1 MKKIILLLSIFL
13 LNTSSKDNIY
23 CDIKGNVNNPGVY
36 EIKDN
41 YTIKDI
47 IKDAGGLKDSSY
59 TDKINLSKKVV
70 DEMVIYIPT
79 KNEIYKLNALNN
91 CDCSKYVLE
100 CLSDSI
106 DNDVNVRKEVN
117 SVEKSDNVI
126 TNEVTTKNRSS
137 STNKIVT
144 TNKNISTKTTTTTTT
159 TTKTTEKVIK
169 YPININSCSLEELLT
184 IKGLGDIKSKKI
196 IEYRDANGLFKSIE
210 DIKNISGIGD
220 ALFNQI
226 KEFITV

>member
-47 IKDAGGLKDSSY
+47 IKDAGGLKNRSY

-79 KNEIYKLNALNN
+79 KNEIYKLNTLNN
-91 CDCSKYVLE
+91 CDCSRYVLE

-106 DNDVNVRKEVN
+106 DNDVNVRKEGN

-126 TNEVTTKNRSS
+126 TNEVTTKNKI
-137 STNKIVT
+137 STTKKIVNT
-144 TNKNISTKTTTTTTT
+144 SKNINSKTTITTTT
-159 TTKTTEKVIK
+159 EKIIN

-184 IKGLGDIKSKKI
+184 IKGLGDIKAKKI
-196 IEYRDANGLFKSIE
+196 IEYRDDNGLFKSIE
-210 DIKNISGIGD
+210 DIKNINGIGD
-220 ALFNQI
+220 ALFNKI

>member
-47 IKDAGGLKDSSY
+47 IKDAGGLKNRSY

-91 CDCSKYVLE
+91 CDCSRYVLE

-106 DNDVNVRKEVN
+106 DNDVNVRKE
-117 SVEKSDNVI
+117 
-126 TNEVTTKNRSS
+126 
-137 STNKIVT
+137 
-144 TNKNISTKTTTTTTT
+144 
-159 TTKTTEKVIK
+159 
-169 YPININSCSLEELLT
+169 
-184 IKGLGDIKSKKI
+184 G
-196 IEYRDANGLFKSIE
+196 
-210 DIKNISGIGD
+210 
-220 ALFNQI
+220 
-226 KEFITV
+226 

>member
-79 KNEIYKLNALNN
+79 KYEIDKLNELNN

-100 CLSDSI
+100 CIENI
-106 DNDVNVRKEVN
+106 DNDIDVRKEDN
-117 SVEKSDNVI
+117 SIEKKDKVI

>member
-47 IKDAGGLKDSSY
+47 IKDAGGLKNRSY

-79 KNEIYKLNALNN
+79 KNEIYKLNTLNN
-91 CDCSKYVLE
+91 CDCSRYVLE
-100 CLSDSI
+100 CLSDSV
-106 DNDVNVRKEVN
+106 DNDVNVRKESN
-117 SVEKSDNVI
+117 YVEKSDNVI
-126 TNEVTTKNRSS
+126 TNEVTTKNKI
-137 STNKIVT
+137 STTKKIVNT
-144 TNKNISTKTTTTTTT
+144 SKNINSKTTITTTT
-159 TTKTTEKVIK
+159 EKIIN

-184 IKGLGDIKSKKI
+184 IKGLGDIKAKKI

-210 DIKNISGIGD
+210 DIKNINGIGD
-220 ALFNQI
+220 ALFNKI

>member
-47 IKDAGGLKDSSY
+47 IKDAGGLKDRSY

-79 KNEIYKLNALNN
+79 KYEIDKLNELNN
-91 CDCSKYVLE
+91 CDCSRYE
-100 CLSDSI
+100 CVSDSI
-106 DNDVNVRKEVN
+106 DNDVNVRKEGN

-126 TNEVTTKNRSS
+126 TNEVTTRDRI
-137 STNKIVT
+137 STTKKIVNT
-144 TNKNISTKTTTTTTT
+144 SKNINTKTTITTTT
-159 TTKTTEKVIK
+159 EKIIN

-184 IKGLGDIKSKKI
+184 IKGLGDIKAKKI
-196 IEYRDANGLFKSIE
+196 IEYREDNGLFKSIE
-210 DIKNISGIGD
+210 DIKNINGIGD
-220 ALFNQI
+220 ALFNKI

>member
-1 MKKIILLLSIFL
+1 MKKIIILLSIFL

-79 KNEIYKLNALNN
+79 KYEIDKLNELNN

-100 CLSDSI
+100 CLNDSI
-106 DNDVNVRKEVN
+106 DNDINVRKEEN
-117 SVEKSDNVI
+117 SIEKNNNVI
-126 TNEVTTKNRSS
+126 TNEVTTKNRI
-137 STNKIVT
+137 STTKKIVT
-144 TNKNISTKTTTTTTT
+144 TSKNISTKTTTTKTT
-159 TTKTTEKVIK
+159 TTEKVVN

-184 IKGLGDIKSKKI
+184 IKGLGDIKAEKI
-196 IEYRDANGLFKSIE
+196 IEYREANGLFKSIE

-220 ALFNQI
+220 ALFNKI

>member
-47 IKDAGGLKDSSY
+47 IKDAGGLKDRSY

-70 DEMVIYIPT
+70 DQMVIYIPT

-91 CDCSKYVLE
+91 CDCSRYVLE
-100 CLSDSI
+100 CPSDSI
-106 DNDVNVRKEVN
+106 DNDVNERKEGN

-126 TNEVTTKNRSS
+126 TNEVTTKNKI
-137 STNKIVT
+137 STTKKIVNT
-144 TNKNISTKTTTTTTT
+144 SKNINSKTTITTTT
-159 TTKTTEKVIK
+159 EKIIN

-184 IKGLGDIKSKKI
+184 IKGLGDIKAKKI

-210 DIKNISGIGD
+210 DIKNINGIGD
-220 ALFNQI
+220 ALFNKI

>member
-47 IKDAGGLKDSSY
+47 IKDAGGLKNRSY

-91 CDCSKYVLE
+91 CDCSRYVLE

-106 DNDVNVRKEVN
+106 DNDVNVRKEGN

-126 TNEVTTKNRSS
+126 TNEVTTKNKI
-137 STNKIVT
+137 STTKKIVNT
-144 TNKNISTKTTTTTTT
+144 SKNINSKTTITTTT
-159 TTKTTEKVIK
+159 EKIIN

-184 IKGLGDIKSKKI
+184 IKGLGDIKAKKI

-210 DIKNISGIGD
+210 DIKNINGIGD
-220 ALFNQI
+220 ALFNKI

>member
-47 IKDAGGLKDSSY
+47 IKDAGGLKDRSY

-79 KNEIYKLNALNN
+79 KNEIYKLNTLNN
-91 CDCSKYVLE
+91 CDCSRYVLE

-106 DNDVNVRKEVN
+106 DNDVNVRKEGN

-126 TNEVTTKNRSS
+126 TNEVTTKNKI
-137 STNKIVT
+137 STTKKIVNT
-144 TNKNISTKTTTTTTT
+144 SKNINSKTTIIT
-159 TTKTTEKVIK
+159 TTEKIIN

-184 IKGLGDIKSKKI
+184 IKGLGDIKAKKI

-210 DIKNISGIGD
+210 DIKNINGIGD
-220 ALFNQI
+220 ALFNKI

>member
-47 IKDAGGLKDSSY
+47 IKDAGGLKDRSY

-91 CDCSKYVLE
+91 CDCSRYVLE

-106 DNDVNVRKEVN
+106 DNDVNERKEGN

-126 TNEVTTKNRSS
+126 TNEVTTKNKI
-137 STNKIVT
+137 STTKKIVNT
-144 TNKNISTKTTTTTTT
+144 SKNINSKTTITTTT
-159 TTKTTEKVIK
+159 EKIIN

-184 IKGLGDIKSKKI
+184 IKGLGDIKAKKI

-210 DIKNISGIGD
+210 DIKNINGIGD
-220 ALFNQI
+220 ALFNKI

>member
-100 CLSDSI
+100 CIENI
-106 DNDVNVRKEVN
+106 DNDIDVRKEGN

-126 TNEVTTKNRSS
+126 TNEVTTKNKI
-137 STNKIVT
+137 STTKKIVNT
-144 TNKNISTKTTTTTTT
+144 SKNINSKTTITTTT
-159 TTKTTEKVIK
+159 EKIIN

-184 IKGLGDIKSKKI
+184 IKGLGDIKAKKI

-210 DIKNISGIGD
+210 DIKNINGIGD
-220 ALFNQI
+220 ALFNKI

>member
-91 CDCSKYVLE
+91 CDCSRYVLE

-106 DNDVNVRKEVN
+106 DNDVNVRKEGN

-126 TNEVTTKNRSS
+126 TNEVTTKNKI
-137 STNKIVT
+137 STTKKIVNT
-144 TNKNISTKTTTTTTT
+144 SKNINSKTTITTTT
-159 TTKTTEKVIK
+159 EKIIN

-184 IKGLGDIKSKKI
+184 IKGLGDIKAKKI

-210 DIKNISGIGD
+210 DIKNINGIGD
-220 ALFNQI
+220 ALFNKI

>member
-13 LNTSSKDNIY
+13 LNTSSMDNIY

-79 KNEIYKLNALNN
+79 KNEIYKLNELNN
-91 CDCSKYVLE
+91 CDCSRYVLE

-106 DNDVNVRKEVN
+106 DNDVNVRKEGN

-126 TNEVTTKNRSS
+126 TNEVTTKNKI
-137 STNKIVT
+137 STTKKIVNT
-144 TNKNISTKTTTTTTT
+144 SKNINSKTTITTTT
-159 TTKTTEKVIK
+159 EKIIN

-184 IKGLGDIKSKKI
+184 IKGLGDIKAKKI

-210 DIKNISGIGD
+210 DIKNINGIGD
-220 ALFNQI
+220 ALFNKI

>member
-47 IKDAGGLKDSSY
+47 IKDAGGLKDRSY

-79 KNEIYKLNALNN
+79 KYEIDKLNELNN
-91 CDCSKYVLE
+91 CDCIRYE
-100 CLSDSI
+100 CVNDCI
-106 DNDVNVRKEVN
+106 DNDINVRKEEN
-117 SVEKSDNVI
+117 SIEKSNNVI
-126 TNEVTTKNRSS
+126 TNEVTTKNRI
-137 STNKIVT
+137 STTKKIVT
-144 TNKNISTKTTTTTTT
+144 TSKNINTKTTITTTT
-159 TTKTTEKVIK
+159 EKIIN
-169 YPININSCSLEELLT
+169 YPININSCCLEELLT
-184 IKGLGDIKSKKI
+184 IKGLGDIKAKKI
-196 IEYRDANGLFKSIE
+196 IEYREDNGLFKSIE

-220 ALFNQI
+220 ALFNKI

>member
-47 IKDAGGLKDSSY
+47 IKDAGGLKDRSY

-79 KNEIYKLNALNN
+79 KNEIYKLKALNN
-91 CDCSKYVLE
+91 CDCSRYVLE

-106 DNDVNVRKEVN
+106 DNDVNERKEGN

-126 TNEVTTKNRSS
+126 TNEVTTKNKI
-137 STNKIVT
+137 STTKKIVNT
-144 TNKNISTKTTTTTTT
+144 SKNINSKTTITTTT
-159 TTKTTEKVIK
+159 EKIIN

-184 IKGLGDIKSKKI
+184 IKGLGDIKAKKI

-210 DIKNISGIGD
+210 DIKNINGIGD
-220 ALFNQI
+220 ALFNKI

>member
-79 KNEIYKLNALNN
+79 KNEIYKLNTLNN
-91 CDCSKYVLE
+91 CDCSRYVLE

-106 DNDVNVRKEVN
+106 DNDVNERKEGN

-126 TNEVTTKNRSS
+126 TNEVTTKNKI
-137 STNKIVT
+137 STTKKIVNT
-144 TNKNISTKTTTTTTT
+144 SKNINSKTTITTTT
-159 TTKTTEKVIK
+159 EKIIN

-184 IKGLGDIKSKKI
+184 IKGLGDIKAKKI

-210 DIKNISGIGD
+210 DIKNINGIGD
-220 ALFNQI
+220 ALFNKI

>member
-23 CDIKGNVNNPGVY
+23 CDIKGSVNNPGVY

-47 IKDAGGLKDSSY
+47 IKDAGGLKDRSY

-91 CDCSKYVLE
+91 CDCSRYVLE
-100 CLSDSI
+100 CLSDSV
-106 DNDVNVRKEVN
+106 DNDVNERKEGN

-126 TNEVTTKNRSS
+126 TNEVTTKNKI
-137 STNKIVT
+137 STTKKIVNT
-144 TNKNISTKTTTTTTT
+144 SKNINSKTTITTTT
-159 TTKTTEKVIK
+159 EKIIN

-184 IKGLGDIKSKKI
+184 IKGLGDIKAKKI
-196 IEYRDANGLFKSIE
+196 IEYRDDNGLFKSIE
-210 DIKNISGIGD
+210 DIKNINGIGD
-220 ALFNQI
+220 ALFNKI

>member
-79 KNEIYKLNALNN
+79 KNEIYKLNTLNN
-91 CDCSKYVLE
+91 CDCSRYVLE

-106 DNDVNVRKEVN
+106 DNDVNVRKEGN

-126 TNEVTTKNRSS
+126 TNEVTTKNKI
-137 STNKIVT
+137 STTKKIVNT
-144 TNKNISTKTTTTTTT
+144 SKNINSKTTITTTT
-159 TTKTTEKVIK
+159 EKIIN

-184 IKGLGDIKSKKI
+184 IKGLGDIKAKKI

-210 DIKNISGIGD
+210 DIKNINGIGD
-220 ALFNQI
+220 ALFNKI

>member
-47 IKDAGGLKDSSY
+47 IKDAGGLKDRSY

-70 DEMVIYIPT
+70 DEMVIYIPN
-79 KNEIYKLNALNN
+79 KYEIDKLNELNY

-100 CLSDSI
+100 CIENI
-106 DNDVNVRKEVN
+106 DNDIDVRKEDN
-117 SVEKSDNVI
+117 SIEKKDKVI

-159 TTKTTEKVIK
+159 TTKTSEKVIK

>member
-79 KNEIYKLNALNN
+79 KNEIYKLNTLNN
-91 CDCSKYVLE
+91 CDCSRYVLE
-100 CLSDSI
+100 CLSDSV
-106 DNDVNVRKEVN
+106 DNDVNVRKEGN

-126 TNEVTTKNRSS
+126 TNEVTTKNKI
-137 STNKIVT
+137 STTKKIVNT
-144 TNKNISTKTTTTTTT
+144 SKNINSKTTITTI
-159 TTKTTEKVIK
+159 TEKIIN

-184 IKGLGDIKSKKI
+184 IKGLGDIKAKKI

-210 DIKNISGIGD
+210 DIKNINGIGD
-220 ALFNQI
+220 ALFNKI

>member
-91 CDCSKYVLE
+91 CDCSRYVLE

-106 DNDVNVRKEVN
+106 DNDVNERKEGN

-126 TNEVTTKNRSS
+126 TNEVTTKNKI
-137 STNKIVT
+137 STTKKIVNT
-144 TNKNISTKTTTTTTT
+144 SKNINSKTTITTTT
-159 TTKTTEKVIK
+159 EKIIN

-184 IKGLGDIKSKKI
+184 IKGLGDIKAKKI

-210 DIKNISGIGD
+210 DIKNINGIGD
-220 ALFNQI
+220 ALFNKI

>member
-79 KNEIYKLNALNN
+79 KYEIDKLNELNN

-100 CLSDSI
+100 CLNDSI
-106 DNDVNVRKEVN
+106 YNDINVRKEEN
-117 SVEKSDNVI
+117 SIEKNNNVI
-126 TNEVTTKNRSS
+126 TNEVTTKNRI
-137 STNKIVT
+137 STTKKIVT
-144 TNKNISTKTTTTTTT
+144 TSKNISTKTTTTKTT
-159 TTKTTEKVIK
+159 TTEKVIK

-184 IKGLGDIKSKKI
+184 IKGLGDIKAEKI
-196 IEYRDANGLFKSIE
+196 IEYREVNGLFKSIE

-220 ALFNQI
+220 ALFNKI